1 MNIINTPALSEL
13 ISNMAEE
20 AVKTCLEKRGT
31 VEKRY
36 LNQKDAAKFLGVSV
50 MKFNSMRHQHLIKPI
65 SIDGMLRYDTHD
77 LVAFM
82 EARKNA

>member
-50 MKFNSMRHQHLIKPI
+50 MKFNLMRHKNLIKPI

-77 LVAFM
+77 LV
-82 EARKNA
+82 ELSVKQLE